1 MKKLFK
7 AKDGS
12 QFKVSKAQ
20 VYGERLEVIR
30 KQRQDLK
37 PEFVVA
43 DAKDVSSP
51 LHEVFEWNDSKAANA
66 HRLAQARHLINHI
79 EVQVYREEELDTQ
92 PAYLSV
98 VVTPATEETK
108 EERSY
113 VPLED
118 ALTNEE
124 YRSQVVASALK
135 EIKYWKNRYKD
146 IKEFTE
152 IFEAIEK
159 VEVFA

>member
-1 MKKLFK
+1 M
-7 AKDGS
+7 D
-12 QFKVSKAQ
+12 
-20 VYGERLEVIR
+20 
-30 KQRQDLK
+30 
-37 PEFVVA
+37 
-43 DAKDVSSP
+43 
-51 LHEVFEWNDSKAANA
+51 FEWNDSKAANA